1 MVGDKRIDSTMFNT
15 TVVVFWTRF
24 MGRQTK
30 RFVETVQQN
39 VNLSKGKA
47 VNVIYINNDNFFSGL

>member
-1 MVGDKRIDSTMFNT
+1 MYSN

-39 VNLSKGKA
+39 VNLSKGKP
-47 VNVIYINNDNFFSGL
+47 VNVIYINNDNFFSEL